1 MKLLNIAEISPV
13 WAIAIPAAVTI
24 LGFIINYFITK
35 NSYKKE
41 LEKHKNT
48 KVYEKK
54 VDAIYKS
61 LEFIDLFL
69 SWSTI
74 DDGSL
79 IPARENTS
87 INDITLKARSCYNLL
102 STTCDS
108 VDIINCFIN
117 IIDSTFSNEKNIGD
131 TKVIITKEEKE
142 KRTSALYN
150 KFRKLARIELGLK
163 NDIPFD
169 KNRVFL
175 AKLTTPDLQK
185 IVE

>member
-102 STTCDS
+102 STTC
-108 VDIINCFIN
+108 CLLY
-117 IIDSTFSNEKNIGD
+117 
-131 TKVIITKEEKE
+131 
-142 KRTSALYN
+142 TS
-150 KFRKLARIELGLK
+150 RC
-163 NDIPFD
+163 
-169 KNRVFL
+169 V
-175 AKLTTPDLQK
+175 
-185 IVE
+185 